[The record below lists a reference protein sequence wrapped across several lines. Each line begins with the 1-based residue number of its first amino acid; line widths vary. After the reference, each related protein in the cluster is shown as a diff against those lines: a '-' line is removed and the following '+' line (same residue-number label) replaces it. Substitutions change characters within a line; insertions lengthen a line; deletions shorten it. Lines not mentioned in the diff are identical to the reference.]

1 LLALVIALSIGA
13 TCLSQLNCAAGEV
26 GVAGVVGV
34 AGSCDD
40 KITSLLDCNILES
53 DWLVI
58 AVSSVT
64 LLRGDCDI
72 DGVEL
77 VNCEAAFFFVL
88 DDTVLV
94 VLPLADVLV

>member
-1 LLALVIALSIGA
+1 
-13 TCLSQLNCAAGEV
+13 LNCAVGDV

-40 KITSLLDCNILES
+40 AITPLLDCNILES

-58 AVSSVT
+58 AVSLSLT

-72 DGVEL
+72 DGIEL
-77 VNCEAAFFFVL
+77 VSCEAAFFFVL
-88 DDTVLV
+88 E
-94 VLPLADVLV
+94 